1 MPCAAPA
8 RPAAVVPEGGACLLC
23 RPPTLP
29 LAFDFAPIP
38 PTPFPSGEGGDQ
50 GYFMQGASPLASPG
64 LNPGGAGSAGV
75 SGAHGGHRGLVAG
88 SPCRPC
94 PRRGGRGGCS
104 PCGTWFPCPGGEDH
118 LKRRRRLRR
127 IVPSPPVPPLL
138 GCRHFPWKG
147 GSFGFAPHRR
157 LLARGARM
165 AETVSA
171 ANGLM
176 QGCRGRS
183 PRRNKLI
190 VSPFP
195 TGEGGRGDRGQ
206 ESKLKAG

>member
-8 RPAAVVPEGGACLLC
+8 RPAAVVPEGGACPLC

-147 GSFGFAPHRR
+147 GSFGFAPGWRFRR
-157 LLARGARM
+157 HTPAGCRIGRASQCRPG
-165 AETVSA
+165 SA
-171 ANGLM
+171 PGM
-176 QGCRGRS
+176 QGAK
-183 PRRNKLI
+183 PL
-190 VSPFP
+190 
-195 TGEGGRGDRGQ
+195 
-206 ESKLKAG
+206 A

>member
-1 MPCAAPA
+1 MVGGNPSVGGGSFAASPAGTAPLYYKSAEIASGSAKNLCKKSEDVGGCALRGTGSPC
-8 RPAAVVPEGGACLLC
+8 RCGAC
-23 RPPTLP
+23 RRG
-29 LAFDFAPIP
+29 
-38 PTPFPSGEGGDQ
+38 GE
-50 GYFMQGASPLASPG
+50 
-64 LNPGGAGSAGV
+64 LNPGGT
-75 SGAHGGHRGLVAG
+75 
-88 SPCRPC
+88 CY
-94 PRRGGRGGCS
+94 
-104 PCGTWFPCPGGEDH
+104 PCPGGEDH

-157 LLARGARM
+157 LLARGTRM

-206 ESKLKAG
+206 KSKLKAG